1 MSVTRHIHV
10 HRTIYIYNMGNY
22 TSKKIANRILEFHKV
37 SEKLKIYIYI
47 LNAIFRLQRT
57 KFLEIQNIRQNC
69 WMKGEKKMIFTFAR
83 YVDKSFVIVRII
95 NYES

>member
-22 TSKKIANRILEFHKV
+22 TSKKIANSILEFHKV

-47 LNAIFRLQRT
+47 KCDI
-57 KFLEIQNIRQNC
+57 
-69 WMKGEKKMIFTFAR
+69 
-83 YVDKSFVIVRII
+83 
-95 NYES
+95 